1 MRHNLLARCLAAAL
15 AASAPSALF
24 AQTGQPRVTAASAA
38 PVASSA
44 PALEPR
50 TTGTVLLLVNDRV
63 LEGDIVQ
70 IGDQYRIRR
79 GTGEVVITAERVR
92 RLCAD
97 WPETMAYVRSQANL
111 GDPDERLRLARWC
124 QLHDLR
130 EEALAEARVAAEMR
144 PTHRETLQ
152 LLQVLERAS
161 DADRAATGSGA
172 TGSGAA
178 KQAPGQ
184 MATAQPQTK
193 PGGNIVPVSANAAA
207 QVDLSADGL
216 ALFNTRVQPILMN
229 LCASCHAGNEG
240 GGFKLHRA
248 FENGA
253 RAASQRNLAAVMAHL
268 DLDRPF
274 ASALLVK
281 AVSVHGPMTQPPIR
295 DRRAV
300 PFLTLQ
306 HWVEHVA
313 ANNPHLRQQ
322 GGAAPLFSGV
332 RSEPATLAVA
342 PAVVPSAV
350 VRSAVPPSGAPAG
363 PNRFPE
369 VISRPLPR
377 AAVPGTSVPGTS
389 VPQSFVPGSFVPA
402 SAIPG
407 VIPGAGVR
415 PVADITIP
423 PPNTAN
429 VNRILPIAAPAS
441 SDPFDPA
448 LFNRPR

>member
-1 MRHNLLARCLAAAL
+1 MRQNLLARCLAAAL
-15 AASAPSALF
+15 AANAPSALF
-24 AQTGQPRVTAASAA
+24 AQTAQPRVTAAPSAPSA
-38 PVASSA
+38 TLRTTAA

-79 GTGEVVITAERVR
+79 GTGEVVITAERAK

-97 WPETMAYVRSQANL
+97 WAETMAYVRSQANL

-130 EEALAEARVAAEMR
+130 EEALAEARVATEMR

-161 DADRAATGSGA
+161 DAASAAAGSG
-172 TGSGAA
+172 TA
-178 KQAPGQ
+178 KEQPGQ
-184 MATAQPQTK
+184 TASAQPPNKQ
-193 PGGNIVPVSANAAA
+193 PAGSIVPVSANAAA
-207 QVDLSADGL
+207 PQVDLSADGL
-216 ALFNTRVQPILMN
+216 AMFNTRVQPILMN
-229 LCASCHAGNEG
+229 LCASCHAGNES

-268 DLDRPF
+268 DLERPF
-274 ASALLVK
+274 ASSLLVK
-281 AVSVHGPMTQPPIR
+281 AVSVHGSMTQPPIR

-306 HWVEHVA
+306 HWVEHVV

-322 GGAAPLFSGV
+322 RGAAPLFSGV
-332 RSEPATLAVA
+332 SSEPATLAVA
-342 PAVVPSAV
+342 PAVAPSAV
-350 VRSAVPPSGAPAG
+350 APSAVAPLGAPAA

-377 AAVPGTSVPGTS
+377 ATVPGSFVPGTSVPAG
-389 VPQSFVPGSFVPA
+389 
-402 SAIPG
+402 AIPG
-407 VIPGAGVR
+407 ATPGAGVR
-415 PVADITIP
+415 PVADIVLP
-423 PPNTAN
+423 PLNRAN
-429 VNRILPIAAPAS
+429 VNRVQPSAPPAS